1 MTLKRACS
9 LLTVKSFSEDERVI
23 TGIAS
28 TPSPDRDGDILEPEG
43 AEFGSTIP
51 FLWQHDHSRP
61 VGQCTVRRV
70 REGLE
75 ITAMLVKPEPGMPSQ
90 MAARLDEAWAAI
102 KTGLVRGLSVGFRP
116 HEYTYLDGGG
126 LHFLRWELMEVSA
139 VTVPANAECT
149 IRTIKYFDRPF
160 SAASGNRKP
169 VVKIASSAGASAQSI
184 TSFHKEKSA
193 MNTGEQI
200 KSFENK
206 RAALAASLEEIMNK
220 AAEEGRTLDVEEEEH
235 YDNTAAEIRQVD
247 AHLKRLRELETSKAA
262 TAQPVKQAG
271 NGNVATVASAPVIRV
286 EQKLEKGIGFA
297 RFAKSLAA
305 AKGVRSEALEVA
317 RRQYPDDSRLHH
329 VLKSAVGAGTTT
341 DPQWA
346 GSLSEYQEYAQDFID
361 YLRPQTIIGRFGQ
374 GGIPA
379 LRQVPFNIRVHAQV
393 SGGAAGWVGEGK
405 ARPLTKFDFESI
417 TFSHAKVSAIAGTDG
432 RADPFFPV
440 RQLMRWSVMRWQKRW
455 WRVWTQDFVDPKKA
469 AVADVSPASITHDV
483 KGTASTG
490 NPDADAEAAFGQ
502 FVTANLQ
509 PTGAVWLM
517 SSTNALALSMRKNA
531 LGQKEYPDMT
541 LLGGTF
547 QGLPVIVSPVC
558 G

>member
-1 MTLKRACS
+1 
-9 LLTVKSFSEDERVI
+9 
-23 TGIAS
+23 
-28 TPSPDRDGDILEPEG
+28 DILEPEG
-43 AEFGSTIP
+43 AEFGSAIP

-70 REGLE
+70 SEGLE
-75 ITAMLVKPEPGMPSQ
+75 ITATLVKPVPDMPSQ
-90 MAARLDEAWAAI
+90 LAARLDEVWAAI

-116 HEYTYLDGGG
+116 HEYTFLDGGG

-149 IRTIKYFDRPF
+149 IRTIKSYDRPF

-169 VVKIASSAGASAQSI
+169 VVKIASSAGAAAQS
-184 TSFHKEKSA
+184 TTVFHKEKTI
-193 MNTGEQI
+193 MNIGEQI

-206 RAALAASLEEIMNK
+206 RAALAASLEEVMTK

-247 AHLKRLRELETSKAA
+247 AHLKR
-262 TAQPVKQAG
+262 
-271 NGNVATVASAPVIRV
+271 
-286 EQKLEKGIGFA
+286 
-297 RFAKSLAA
+297 
-305 AKGVRSEALEVA
+305 LEVA

-405 ARPLTKFDFESI
+405 AKPLTKFDFESI
-417 TFSHAKVSAIAGTDG
+417 TFSHAKVSAIAVLTEELI
-432 RADPFFPV
+432 RFSSPAADALV
-440 RQLMRWSVMRWQKRW
+440 RNALAEAVVARLD
-455 WRVWTQDFVDPKKA
+455 TDFVDPKKA

-483 KGTASTG
+483 KGT
-490 NPDADAEAAFGQ
+490 
-502 FVTANLQ
+502 
-509 PTGAVWLM
+509 
-517 SSTNALALSMRKNA
+517 
-531 LGQKEYPDMT
+531 
-541 LLGGTF
+541 
-547 QGLPVIVSPVC
+547 
-558 G
+558 

>member
-169 VVKIASSAGASAQSI
+169 VVKIASSAGAAAQSI

-317 RRQYPDDSRLHH
+317 RRQYPDD
-329 VLKSAVGAGTTT
+329 
-341 DPQWA
+341 
-346 GSLSEYQEYAQDFID
+346 
-361 YLRPQTIIGRFGQ
+361 
-374 GGIPA
+374 
-379 LRQVPFNIRVHAQV
+379 
-393 SGGAAGWVGEGK
+393 
-405 ARPLTKFDFESI
+405 
-417 TFSHAKVSAIAGTDG
+417 
-432 RADPFFPV
+432 
-440 RQLMRWSVMRWQKRW
+440 
-455 WRVWTQDFVDPKKA
+455 
-469 AVADVSPASITHDV
+469 
-483 KGTASTG
+483 
-490 NPDADAEAAFGQ
+490 
-502 FVTANLQ
+502 
-509 PTGAVWLM
+509 
-517 SSTNALALSMRKNA
+517 
-531 LGQKEYPDMT
+531 
-541 LLGGTF
+541 
-547 QGLPVIVSPVC
+547 
-558 G
+558 

>member
-1 MTLKRACS
+1 
-9 LLTVKSFSEDERVI
+9 
-23 TGIAS
+23 

-417 TFSHAKVSAIAGTDG
+417 TFSHAKVSAIAVLTEELI
-432 RADPFFPV
+432 RFSSPAADALV
-440 RQLMRWSVMRWQKRW
+440 RNALAEAVVARLD
-455 WRVWTQDFVDPKKA
+455 TDFVDPK
-469 AVADVSPASITHDV
+469 
-483 KGTASTG
+483 
-490 NPDADAEAAFGQ
+490 
-502 FVTANLQ
+502 
-509 PTGAVWLM
+509 
-517 SSTNALALSMRKNA
+517 
-531 LGQKEYPDMT
+531 
-541 LLGGTF
+541 
-547 QGLPVIVSPVC
+547 
-558 G
+558 

>member
-286 EQKLEKGIGFA
+286 EQKLEKGLV
-297 RFAKSLAA
+297 SP
-305 AKGVRSEALEVA
+305 ALPNHWPRLKVSALKPPEVA

-374 GGIPA
+374 GGILHFVRCRSISACMPRCPVV
-379 LRQVPFNIRVHAQV
+379 LP
-393 SGGAAGWVGEGK
+393 AGWGGK

-417 TFSHAKVSAIAGTDG
+417 TFSHAKVSAIAVLTEELI
-432 RADPFFPV
+432 RFPV

-455 WRVWTQDFVDPKKA
+455 WRVWTQTLWTRKKRRWRM
-469 AVADVSPASITHDV
+469 SPRR
-483 KGTASTG
+483 
-490 NPDADAEAAFGQ
+490 P
-502 FVTANLQ
+502 
-509 PTGAVWLM
+509 
-517 SSTNALALSMRKNA
+517 
-531 LGQKEYPDMT
+531 
-541 LLGGTF
+541 
-547 QGLPVIVSPVC
+547 SPMM
-558 G
+558 

>member
-405 ARPLTKFDFESI
+405 ARPL
-417 TFSHAKVSAIAGTDG
+417 
-432 RADPFFPV
+432 
-440 RQLMRWSVMRWQKRW
+440 
-455 WRVWTQDFVDPKKA
+455 
-469 AVADVSPASITHDV
+469 
-483 KGTASTG
+483 
-490 NPDADAEAAFGQ
+490 
-502 FVTANLQ
+502 
-509 PTGAVWLM
+509 
-517 SSTNALALSMRKNA
+517 
-531 LGQKEYPDMT
+531 
-541 LLGGTF
+541 
-547 QGLPVIVSPVC
+547 
-558 G
+558 